1 MAFPLSATAVH
12 TPQITADAPRP
23 PARRSSASPGL
34 RIASG
39 VIAAGFAFPAAYVV
53 WRTFSLRA
61 DLVSLASEVAAPL
74 GRTLLLATLVAV
86 AGAVVATA
94 FAFLLDRTDL
104 PGGTSLRLILALPIV
119 LPSFVG
125 ATAFVAALAPGGFVY
140 ELLSFIGFTPPRR
153 FRGLGPAWFVLT
165 TVTYPYVLLPV
176 LARLRSLPSSLEESA
191 RTLGD
196 SSLVAFWRVTLPQL
210 RPAILAGSLLAFLY
224 SIGDFGAVQ
233 LLGYDTLTRVIF
245 AAKLSQRSVA
255 FAAAMVLL
263 IVAWVASA
271 GERKASRRGS
281 VDEAARSRPATP
293 VALGRRRWLVA
304 GVAWSFVGLVLVV
317 PIVSLVI
324 WAVRSIS
331 AGDLD
336 FGGLVAPILNTTFVG
351 VLTAVLAVLVVLP
364 LAILTVRHRSRF
376 GSVLGIGVMAGFA
389 VPGLVLALSL
399 VFWALGSPVS
409 SWLYQRLPLLVLAY
423 VVHFGA
429 LALGAAEGAVRSVP
443 DRLIEASRTLGTSVG
458 ERIRRVDYP
467 LMRPGLASGA
477 GLVLLSTVKELP
489 ATLLLA
495 PTGFDTLA
503 TEVWSAIED
512 ARFGEASTYAL
523 VLIAV
528 SAVLTYVLVL
538 RGGTRALAEVAPK
551 R

>member
-1 MAFPLSATAVH
+1 VNSVAAV
-12 TPQITADAPRP
+12 DASRIRL
-23 PARRSSASPGL
+23 RRSSASPLL
-34 RIASG
+34 RVGSAIIAL
-39 VIAAGFAFPAAYVV
+39 GFAFPAVYVV
-53 WRTFSLRA
+53 WRTISLRA
-61 DLVSLASEVAAPL
+61 DLVSLGSEVAAPL
-74 GRTLLLATLVAV
+74 GRTLLLATLVALT
-86 AGAVVATA
+86 GAIIATA
-94 FAFLLDRTDL
+94 FAFLLDRTDV
-104 PGGTSLRLILALPIV
+104 PGERSLRLILTLPIV

-125 ATAFVAALAPGGFVY
+125 ATAFLAALAPGGFVF
-140 ELLSFIGFTPPRR
+140 ELLAAVGFSPPRR

-176 LARLRSLPSSLEESA
+176 LARLRSLPTSLEESA

-196 SSLVAFWRVTLPQL
+196 SPLVAFSRVTLPQL
-210 RPAILAGSLLAFLY
+210 RPAVLAGSLLAFLY

-263 IVAWVASA
+263 VMAWVASA
-271 GERKASRRGS
+271 GERKASRSGA
-281 VDEAARSRPATP
+281 VDLQARTHAGTP
-293 VALGRRRWLVA
+293 LLLGRRRWLA
-304 GVAWSFVGLVLVV
+304 AAIAWSFVGAVLVL
-317 PIVSLVI
+317 PIVSLVV
-324 WAVRSIS
+324 WALRSL
-331 AGDLD
+331 AQGDVDL
-336 FGGLVAPILNTTFVG
+336 GGLIGPLLNTTFVG
-351 VLTAVLAVLVVLP
+351 LLTAILAVLVVLP
-364 LAILTVRHRSRF
+364 LAVLTVRHRSRF
-376 GSVLGIGVMAGFA
+376 GSVISIGVMAGFA

-458 ERIRRVDYP
+458 ERVRRIDLP

-538 RGGTRALAEVAPK
+538 RGGTGAAPTGRRSSPRAQAT
-551 R
+551 

>member
-1 MAFPLSATAVH
+1 MGSA
-12 TPQITADAPRP
+12 I
-23 PARRSSASPGL
+23 
-34 RIASG
+34 
-39 VIAAGFAFPAAYVV
+39 IAAAFAFPAIYVV
-53 WRTFSLRA
+53 WRTFSLDA
-61 DLVSLASEVAAPL
+61 DLVSLRADVMAPL

-86 AGAVVATA
+86 SGAVVATL
-94 FAFLLDRTDL
+94 FAFLLERTDV
-104 PGGTSLRLILALPIV
+104 PGARALQLILALPIV

-125 ATAFVAALAPGGFVY
+125 ATAFVAALAPGGFVHD
-140 ELLSFIGFTPPRR
+140 LLSLIGLSPPRR

-176 LARLRSLPSSLEESA
+176 MARLRSLPASLEENA

-196 SSLVAFWRVTLPQL
+196 APFAAFRRVTLPQL
-210 RPAILAGSLLAFLY
+210 RPAILAGSLLSFLY

-255 FAAAMVLL
+255 FAAALMLL
-263 IVAWVASA
+263 IVAWIASA
-271 GERKASRRGS
+271 GERTASRKAGT
-281 VDEAARSRPATP
+281 DAAERRRPSTP
-293 VALGRRRWLVA
+293 TALGRRRWPLA
-304 GVAWSFVGLVLVV
+304 AASWLFVGLVLVL
-317 PIVSLVI
+317 PLVSLVL
-324 WAVRSIS
+324 WAGRALRS
-331 AGDLD
+331 GDLD
-336 FGGLVAPILNTTFVG
+336 FAGLVAPVLNTTFVG
-351 VLTAVLAVLVVLP
+351 VVTAVLAVIVVLP
-364 LAILTVRHRSRF
+364 LAVLTVRHRSRF
-376 GSVLGIGVMAGFA
+376 GTTIGVGVMAGFA

-409 SWLYQRLPLLVLAY
+409 SWLYQRLPLLIVAY
-423 VVHFGA
+423 VIHFGA

-443 DRLIEASRTLGTSVG
+443 DRLVEASRTLGTSVG
-458 ERIRRVDYP
+458 ERVRRIDIP

-512 ARFGEASTYAL
+512 ARFGEASSYAL

-528 SAVLTYVLVL
+528 SAVLTWLLVL
-538 RGGTRALAEVAPK
+538 RGGLSASADDSRPA
-551 R
+551 